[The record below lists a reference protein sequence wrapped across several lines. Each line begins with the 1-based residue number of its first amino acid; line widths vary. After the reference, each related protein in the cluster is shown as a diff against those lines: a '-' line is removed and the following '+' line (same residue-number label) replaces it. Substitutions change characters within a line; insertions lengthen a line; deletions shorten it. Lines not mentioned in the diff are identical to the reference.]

1 MVVPEDESCDDLQV
15 IPNSRTSKT
24 RELAQFKSEV
34 FSDFVEVKSEVE
46 SFDSYTVSDI
56 KQMAGAILNGE
67 LGTFKDTDV
76 TNYGCSGC
84 FQLLIDQV
92 NQFDPRPR
100 AFASGYD
107 HTK

>member
-1 MVVPEDESCDDLQV
+1 MVVQEDKSCDDLQI

-34 FSDFVEVKSEVE
+34 FSDFAEVD
-46 SFDSYTVSDI
+46 SFDSFVVTDI
-56 KQMAGAILNGE
+56 KQMASAILNGE

-84 FQLLIDQV
+84 FQLLIG
-92 NQFDPRPR
+92 R
-100 AFASGYD
+100 AFSLA
-107 HTK
+107 HKLLVIIV